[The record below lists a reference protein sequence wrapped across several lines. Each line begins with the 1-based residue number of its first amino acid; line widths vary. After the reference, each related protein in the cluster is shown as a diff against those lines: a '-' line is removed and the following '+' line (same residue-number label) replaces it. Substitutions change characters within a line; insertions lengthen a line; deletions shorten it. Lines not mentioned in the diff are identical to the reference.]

1 MIKNTKW
8 EQKTKFTRNAPLS
21 FKATPKEKEQII
33 KAAHRAGMSQ
43 SDYIRTACLEERI
56 VVIPEGREILQ
67 TMQEIR
73 NLIRPLNATPTTKQI
88 ELQLSQITAKLHSY
102 LTRH

>member
-1 MIKNTKW
+1 MVKNTKW

-56 VVIPEGREILQ
+56 VVIPEGREILK

-73 NLIRPLNATPTTKQI
+73 NLLRPLNNNHSKEAI
-88 ELQLSQITAKLHSY
+88 ELQLSQITTQLHSY

>member
-1 MIKNTKW
+1 MKKAPIWERKTNTTKV
-8 EQKTKFTRNAPLS
+8 KTIS
-21 FKATPKEKEQII
+21 FKATAKEQEQII

-43 SDYIRTACLEERI
+43 SDYIRTACLEERV
-56 VVIPEGREILQ
+56 VVIPEGREIVK

-73 NLIRPLNATPTTKQI
+73 NLLRPLKANHSTEVI
-88 ELQLSQITAKLHSY
+88 EQQLSQITTNLHSY

>member
-1 MIKNTKW
+1 MKKAPIWERKTNTTKV
-8 EQKTKFTRNAPLS
+8 KTIS
-21 FKATPKEKEQII
+21 FKVTAKEQEQII

-56 VVIPEGREILQ
+56 VVIPEGREILT

-73 NLIRPLNATPTTKQI
+73 NLIRPLNAIPTTEAI
-88 ELQLSQITAKLHSY
+88 EWQLSQITTKLHSY

>member
-1 MIKNTKW
+1 MVKNTKW

-43 SDYIRTACLEERI
+43 SDYIRTACLQERV
-56 VVIPEGREILQ
+56 VVIPEGREILK

-73 NLIRPLNATPTTKQI
+73 NLLRPLKANHSTEAI
-88 ELQLSQITAKLHSY
+88 EWQLSQITTKLHSY
-102 LTRH
+102 LTSH